1 MMSLSWLPGLPA
13 LALLGLL
20 GSVLKR
26 PPRPLWRV
34 TLIADCVLAMVYLAW
49 AAWKT
54 LSII

>member
-1 MMSLSWLPGLPA
+1 MMSLSWLPGLLA

-34 TLIADCVLAMVYLAW
+34 TLIADCVLTMVYLAW

>member
-34 TLIADCVLAMVYLAW
+34 TLIGDCVLAMVYLAW